1 MREKIIAGLITISI
15 LLGFTGCSKFGV
27 TTLPGKNEKATIDN
41 QLEILLE
48 AIEDE
53 DVDAIIDMFSE
64 EALDEIKKK
73 HKMDEFE
80 ESIET
85 LIATFP
91 DWDGDYDG
99 YNDMTVREEGHL
111 SKNRTGWR
119 CYEPDIDFTVDG
131 VDYELHI
138 VMVYHANEEER
149 VGLRVI
155 QLCHADTSDYVTA
168 GYYSKPGLE
177 VFPGVYCWDC
187 PIAKRSKKYK

>member
-99 YNDMTVREEGHL
+99 YEDMTVAEFAHHSMNDR
-111 SKNRTGWR
+111 SYY
-119 CYEPDIDFTVDG
+119 CYAPTFDFRADG
-131 VDYELHI
+131 EDYELTMVI
-138 VMVYHANEEER
+138 VYRADKEDW

-155 QLCHADTSDYVTA
+155 QICHEDCSDYTTP
-168 GYYSKPGLE
+168 GFYSRPGIDTE
-177 VFPGVYCWDC
+177 PGVYCWDTE
-187 PIAKRSKKYK
+187 IH